1 MIAAILYVRSRHAR
15 SILNIQNPG
24 EFSTTN
30 SDKQKL
36 NELRYWSMR
45 GFDCSTVSGSRLGP
59 LHFTGHG
66 PLRSV
71 HAPAAQLKIRCLL
84 VCILP
89 KADALDLAK
98 YFEATSDEA
107 CAHHNIIC
115 VMFR

>member
-1 MIAAILYVRSRHAR
+1 MLVPLS
-15 SILNIQNPG
+15 NIQHLRG
-24 EFSTTN
+24 FSTTN
-30 SDKQKL
+30 SDITKFNK
-36 NELRYWSMR
+36 LRYWSMR
-45 GFDCSTVSGSRLGP
+45 GVDCSTVSESRLGP

-71 HAPAAQLKIRCLL
+71 HAPAAQLKICRLL

-89 KADALDLAK
+89 KADALNLAK
-98 YFEATSDEA
+98 YFEAASDEA